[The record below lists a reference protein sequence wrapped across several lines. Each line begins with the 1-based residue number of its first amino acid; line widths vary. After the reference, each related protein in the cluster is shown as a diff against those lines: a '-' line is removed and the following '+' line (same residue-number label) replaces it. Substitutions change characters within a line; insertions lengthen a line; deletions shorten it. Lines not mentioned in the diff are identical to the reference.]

1 MPADPPRFLRLR
13 RSVVSK
19 TVRIFPRSAPGS
31 QGKRYLA
38 EQKRITL
45 RKETNVQ
52 PVKKEI
58 HPPSWLLGWMIPVL
72 KMTFWDLLNMQTQ
85 DNFLWPTHKWQLQ
98 FKTPTNANIPSMN
111 VSEKTK
117 KSRNKVEDFKIDE
130 FVSIKINKVDKT
142 SPLHSNV
149 LLGKVREVDN
159 NYAKM

>member
-1 MPADPPRFLRLR
+1 MKLCL
-13 RSVVSK
+13 VC
-19 TVRIFPRSAPGS
+19 S

-52 PVKKEI
+52 PAKKEI
-58 HPPSWLLGWMIPVL
+58 HPLSWLLGWMIPVL

-85 DNFLWPTHKWQLQ
+85 DNFLWLTYKWQLQ
-98 FKTPTNANIPSMN
+98 FKTPTNANMPSMN

-130 FVSIKINKVDKT
+130 FVSIKITKVTKLRHYIQMYCLEKLQKLIT
-142 SPLHSNV
+142 TMLKCN
-149 LLGKVREVDN
+149 
-159 NYAKM
+159 